1 MGERNTPLTSIVD
14 DDASL
19 RRPLGNL
26 LTSVGFGVKVFASA
40 EAFLQSLHREN
51 TGWVVLDLR
60 IAGMSDLEG
69 LRHLATMR

>member
-14 DDASL
+14 DDASR

-26 LTSVGFGVKVFASA
+26 LRSVGFRVKAFASA

-51 TGWVVLDLR
+51 TGGVVLGPR
-60 IAGMSDLEG
+60 MRGMSDLEG